1 MFKSASSNHSLW
13 PEQVRPR
20 KTKQQLTFGLGAFFI
35 GAVAAIS
42 AHNVLTELSTPAQEP
57 MQRTSLAVA
66 PIYATPGAV
75 SAESAKATSAGLAA
89 AKLLSASAAPAVPS
103 SATDGRGGATTARSG
118 EAAATGAAAAAAVA
132 ATAASSAPPVKAS
145 EIAKPADS
153 PPVKA
158 AEVAKPAV
166 EQPARAA
173 EIAKPA
179 PAVEPA
185 AQPVETAAKPAAPE
199 RPKTVRRKRDP
210 NYARRNQ
217 QQIFPFFGFLS
228 GFGPR
233 G

>member
-13 PEQVRPR
+13 PEQARPR
-20 KTKQQLTFGLGAFFI
+20 KTKQQLAFGIGAFFI

-57 MQRTSLAVA
+57 VQPTSLAAA
-66 PIYATPGAV
+66 PIYATPGPV
-75 SAESAKATSAGLAA
+75 SAESAKATSASLAA
-89 AKLLSASAAPAVPS
+89 AKLLSASTAPAVPS
-103 SATDGRGGATTARSG
+103 SATDGRGGATAAGSG
-118 EAAATGAAAAAAVA
+118 EALATGAAAAIAAK
-132 ATAASSAPPVKAS
+132 AASSAPPVKAS

-153 PPVKA
+153 SP
-158 AEVAKPAV
+158 AK
-166 EQPARAA
+166 AA

-179 PAVEPA
+179 VEPSTQAAEIAKPAVEPA

-210 NYARRNQ
+210 NYYARRNQ